1 MTTNDKIIR
10 TALKADLRKL
20 HAGDDK
26 LRIVE
31 EFGIEHGAIRIDIA
45 VVNGLLHGY
54 EIKSD
59 RDTLLRLPE
68 QMDAYN
74 SVFDKVTLVVGKQ
87 HLYDAIRI
95 VPDWWGITVAKIGAN
110 DSVVLHRIREAK
122 DNAGQNNISIARLLW
137 RGEAL
142 RILEEAGKAE
152 GLRSKPREFIYE
164 RLSTILDQRTLEEKV
179 REILFFRGDWRS
191 DASLVLNGG

>member
-1 MTTNDKIIR
+1 VTTNDKIIR
-10 TALKADLRKL
+10 QTLKADLNKL

-26 LRIVE
+26 LRIIE

-59 RDTLLRLPE
+59 RDTLLRLPD

-74 SVFDKVTLVVGKQ
+74 SVFDQVTLVVGKQ
-87 HLYDAIRI
+87 HLCDAIRL
-95 VPDWWGITVAKIGAN
+95 VPDWWGITVAKIGAKQ
-110 DSVVLHRIREAK
+110 SVVLNRIRKAK
-122 DNAGQNNISIARLLW
+122 DNPGQSSIAIARLLW

-142 RILEEAGKAE
+142 RILEETGRAD
-152 GLRSKPREFIYE
+152 GLRSKPRELIYE
-164 RLSTILDQRTLEEKV
+164 RLSSVLDRRTLEEKV

-191 DASLVLNGG
+191 DAPLVLNGG